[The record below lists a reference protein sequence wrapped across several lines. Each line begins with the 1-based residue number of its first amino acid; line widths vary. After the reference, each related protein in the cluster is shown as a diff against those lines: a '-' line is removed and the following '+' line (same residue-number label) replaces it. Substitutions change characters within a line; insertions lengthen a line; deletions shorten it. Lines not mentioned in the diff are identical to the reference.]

1 MIWKYVDVDYRK
13 ILILIFIWY
22 ISDKFWHYWLVLK
35 PILGS
40 LSAENGEKNLFWLST
55 FISHVF
61 EKFPDFIFEKKMNSE
76 YVVVGESE
84 SVKHTYINIC
94 IRNQ

>member
-1 MIWKYVDVDYRK
+1 MIWKYVDVDYLK

-40 LSAENGEKNLFWLST
+40 LSAENGKKIFSDYQHLFHSIWKIPW
-55 FISHVF
+55 FYF
-61 EKFPDFIFEKKMNSE
+61 WKENE
-76 YVVVGESE
+76 
-84 SVKHTYINIC
+84 
-94 IRNQ
+94 